1 MTVGRPGK
9 RKSAA
14 RPFRAPDGATWTA
27 VLRAPG
33 SSQIMVVFQHPDRTR
48 TRLDR
53 YAWWIT
59 HGPEATDVTAR
70 LTPSAVLHDLGDE
83 ELTQL
88 FRRSIPIASQTPRFE
103 PG

>member
-14 RPFRAPDGATWTA
+14 RAFRAPDGATWTA
-27 VLRAPG
+27 VLRSPG

-48 TRLDR
+48 ASLDR

-59 HGPEATDVTAR
+59 SGPEATDVTAR
-70 LTPSAVLHDLGDE
+70 LTPADVLRGLGDG
-83 ELTQL
+83 ELSDL
-88 FRRSIPIASQTPRFE
+88 FRRSIPITAQTPRFE